1 MLGEAKFLL
10 CKIESKGISLD
21 GHEIFSNLIEAYVGE
36 GELGRAI
43 TVYDRMRGQGLV
55 PSMMCC
61 CVLLDL
67 LVQKKKIQ
75 SVYQVCWDML
85 EMNVNL
91 SDVETSSFENVIK
104 LLCMDRK
111 IQEGRN
117 LVNRVVVSG
126 LEPCSLVVNEI
137 ARGYYEN
144 KDSKDLL
151 SFFARIGTGK

>member
-61 CVLLDL
+61 CVLPNL
-67 LVQKKKIQ
+67 LVRKKKIQ
-75 SVYQVCWDML
+75 LAYRVCWDML
-85 EMNVNL
+85 ENNVNL
-91 SDVETSSFENVIK
+91 SDEEKAGFENVIR
-104 LLCMDRK
+104 LLCRDGK

-117 LVNRVVVSG
+117 LVKRAVVSS
-126 LEPCSLVVNEI
+126 LEPS
-137 ARGYYEN
+137 Y
-144 KDSKDLL
+144 
-151 SFFARIGTGK
+151 